1 MVCIVAGQNEQHLSG
16 FDLVSLICIS
26 FNMPFFSSKM
36 SALINSSW
44 NKLVS
49 VIPVAKSLR
58 RFFPRGQNEVFGLR
72 NVFSCRSD
80 VMQIQHSLNLFC
92 CFSKASRDATHTS
105 YMVWLHA
112 AHTDLSSSN
121 VHAVCISPQSI

>member
-26 FNMPFFSSKM
+26 FNMPFFCSKM

-44 NKLVS
+44 NKSVS

-58 RFFPRGQNEVFGLR
+58 FFPRGRNEVFWF
-72 NVFSCRSD
+72 VAD
-80 VMQIQHSLNLFC
+80 AMQIQHSVSWFCLFLETE
-92 CFSKASRDATHTS
+92 THS
-105 YMVWLHA
+105 
-112 AHTDLSSSN
+112 
-121 VHAVCISPQSI
+121 QSTFI